1 MKEDIGSNKLI
12 ALGIFD
18 YLSKQN
24 KTGHKAFEK
33 SLSIAGNLD
42 AVKSPYIGKLQEL
55 SPLKF
60 HLYGPNYSQAGQEG
74 TEDNVLYH
82 GVFPANT
89 VQEQFKGGFG
99 LVWDGEK
106 PDTCAGGTGE
116 YLRYNNPH
124 KLSLYLSEFVERTG
138 AGLTVA
144 SLYEVKEILDN
155 MTEEQYKGYASAA
168 ETIAEQLKR
177 GSYMTAALE
186 KAEQIL
192 GKGN

>member
-1 MKEDIGSNKLI
+1 MYKR
-12 ALGIFD
+12 
-18 YLSKQN
+18 Q
-24 KTGHKAFEK
+24 
-33 SLSIAGNLD
+33 
-42 AVKSPYIGKLQEL
+42 
-55 SPLKF
+55 
-60 HLYGPNYSQAGQEG
+60 
-74 TEDNVLYH
+74 
-82 GVFPANT
+82 
-89 VQEQFKGGFG
+89 
-99 LVWDGEK
+99 VWDGEK

-124 KLSLYLSEFVERTG
+124 KLSLYLSAGLPVIIWKEAAEAEFVERTG